1 MKDSSRNQIIDI
13 AKGIGILLV
22 VYGHCGLPF
31 SGSLILYFHMPLFF
45 FLSGWTFKEN
55 DTVKD
60 FIIKRIRRLYLP
72 FVLINAFFLFLNPI
86 LFSMGFEKNKFGY
99 TEILTNAAKIISFQN
114 CEPIVSQCW
123 YLLGLFSVSILFKII
138 HTVVGEKKSV
148 IIYTFFAVL
157 GILMVHSDIRF
168 QYGNCDLL
176 NVVLISSVFFMAGY
190 LVKCAINKNINLEPV
205 KCIVGGGAY
214 NSLFFRL

>member
-60 FIIKRIRRLYLP
+60 FIVKRIRRLYLP
-72 FVLINAFFLFLNPI
+72 FVFINAFFLFLNPI
-86 LFSMGFEKNKFGY
+86 LFAMGFEKNKFGC
-99 TEILTNAAKIISFQN
+99 TEILTNAAKILSFQN

-138 HTVVGEKKSV
+138 HSVIGKKAV
-148 IIYTFFAVL
+148 IIYSFFAVL
-157 GILMVHSDIRF
+157 GLLMVHSDIHL

-190 LVKCAINKNINLEPV
+190 LAKYNINRNSSSDLL
-205 KCIVGGGAY
+205 KCILGG
-214 NSLFFRL
+214 L

>member
-60 FIIKRIRRLYLP
+60 FIVKRIRRLYLP

-86 LFSMGFEKNKFGY
+86 LFAMGFEKNMFGF

-114 CEPIVSQCW
+114 SEPIVSQCW
-123 YLLGLFSVSILFKII
+123 YLLGLFSVSIFFKII
-138 HTVVGEKKSV
+138 HSIVGKKVLV
-148 IIYTFFAVL
+148 IVYTFLAVL
-157 GILMVHSDIRF
+157 GIIMVHSDIRF

-190 LVKCAINKNINLEPV
+190 LVKYAINKNNSLKPV
-205 KCIVGGGAY
+205 KCIVGGAY
-214 NSLFFRL
+214 NSLFFNL